1 MPATD
6 HELEHAGNQLADELL
21 KAGLTVVTAESCT
34 GGWVAKV
41 LTDKAGSSA
50 YVIGGLVTYSNEAKQ
65 KLLSVTGRS
74 LDNHGAVSE
83 PVVREMVAG
92 ALATTGADVAV
103 AISGVA
109 GPGGGSEEKPVGT
122 VWFAWG
128 SGIESTEAV
137 VQHFA
142 GDRDQV
148 RRQAVLFALQGVREF
163 LKQTCRLSQ

>member
-1 MPATD
+1 MLASD
-6 HELEHAGNQLADELL
+6 QQLEDAGNRLGDRLL
-21 KAGLTVVTAESCT
+21 GTGRTVATAESCT

-41 LTDKAGSSA
+41 LTDRAGSSA
-50 YVIGGLVTYSNEAKQ
+50 YVLGGLVTYSNEAKQ
-65 KLLSVTGRS
+65 SLLGVTKKS
-74 LDNHGAVSE
+74 LDEHGAVSE

-92 ALATTGADVAV
+92 ALAATGASVAV

-128 SGIESTEAV
+128 SSPASTVAV
-137 VQHFA
+137 VRHFE

-148 RRQAVLFALQGVREF
+148 RRQAVLYALQGVTDF
-163 LKQTCRLSQ
+163 LGEV

>member
-1 MPATD
+1 MPASD
-6 HELEHAGNQLADELL
+6 HELEHAGDQLATKLIQL
-21 KAGLTVVTAESCT
+21 GYAVVTAESCT

-41 LTDKAGSSA
+41 LTDKPGSSA
-50 YVIGGLVTYSNEAKQ
+50 YVVGGLVTYSNEAKQ
-65 KLLSVTGRS
+65 SLLGVTDAS
-74 LDNHGAVSE
+74 LGNHGAVSE

-92 ALATTGADVAV
+92 ALAATGANVAV

-128 SGIESTEAV
+128 ASIESTEAV
-137 VQHFA
+137 VQHFK

-148 RRQAVLFALQGVREF
+148 RRQAVLFALQGVSGF
-163 LKQTCRLSQ
+163 LKQT